1 MTKLEE
7 TLDSG
12 FFSNRCGQFV
22 KGGGAMVFYGG
33 NNGLKS
39 GFLVFHMRF
48 LIEINID
55 RTFRDSCFY
64 ISLDFSH

>member
-22 KGGGAMVFYGG
+22 KGGGAMVFYE
-33 NNGLKS
+33 
-39 GFLVFHMRF
+39 V
-48 LIEINID
+48 
-55 RTFRDSCFY
+55 
-64 ISLDFSH
+64 LD